1 MEEQEM
7 DILYKY
13 INSEKSI
20 FVTIVLRLMDT
31 GKSYQDALLLV
42 YSMFPEIN
50 IVDLEN
56 ELNKYVWKQL
66 QKKSS

>member
-1 MEEQEM
+1 MKEQEM

-20 FVTIVLRLMDT
+20 FVTMVLRLMDT
-31 GKSYQDALLLV
+31 GKSYEDALLLV

-56 ELNKYVWKQL
+56 ELNKYV
-66 QKKSS
+66 

>member
-1 MEEQEM
+1 MKEQEM

-20 FVTIVLRLMDT
+20 FVTMVLRLMDA

-56 ELNKYVWKQL
+56 ELNKYV
-66 QKKSS
+66 

>member
-1 MEEQEM
+1 MKEQEM

-20 FVTIVLRLMDT
+20 FVTMVLRLMDA
-31 GKSYQDALLLV
+31 GKSYEDALLLV

-56 ELNKYVWKQL
+56 ELNKYV
-66 QKKSS
+66 

>member
-1 MEEQEM
+1 MKEKEI
-7 DILYKY
+7 DFLYKY

-20 FVTIVLRLMDT
+20 FVTMVLRLMDT
-31 GKSYQDALLLV
+31 GKFYQDALLLV

-56 ELNKYVWKQL
+56 ELDKYV
-66 QKKSS
+66 

>member
-1 MEEQEM
+1 MKEQEM

-20 FVTIVLRLMDT
+20 FVTMVLRLMDA
-31 GKSYQDALLLV
+31 GKAYQDALLLV

-56 ELNKYVWKQL
+56 ELNKYV
-66 QKKSS
+66 

>member
-1 MEEQEM
+1 MKEKEM

-20 FVTIVLRLMDT
+20 FVTMVSRLMDT

-42 YSMFPEIN
+42 CSMFPEIN

-56 ELNKYVWKQL
+56 ELNKYV
-66 QKKSS
+66 

>member
-1 MEEQEM
+1 MKEQEM

-31 GKSYQDALLLV
+31 EKSYEDALLLV

-56 ELNKYVWKQL
+56 ELDKYV
-66 QKKSS
+66 

>member
-1 MEEQEM
+1 MKEQEM

-20 FVTIVLRLMDT
+20 FVTMVLRLMDT
-31 GKSYQDALLLV
+31 GKAYQEALLLV
-42 YSMFPEIN
+42 AAMFPEIN

-56 ELNKYVWKQL
+56 ELNKYV
-66 QKKSS
+66 

>member
-1 MEEQEM
+1 MKEQEM

-20 FVTIVLRLMDT
+20 FVTMVLRLMDT
-31 GKSYQDALLLV
+31 GKAYQEALLLV

-56 ELNKYVWKQL
+56 ELNKYV
-66 QKKSS
+66 

>member
-1 MEEQEM
+1 MKEQEM

-31 GKSYQDALLLV
+31 GKSYEDALLLV

-56 ELNKYVWKQL
+56 ELNKYV
-66 QKKSS
+66 

>member
-1 MEEQEM
+1 MKEQEM

-20 FVTIVLRLMDT
+20 FVTMVLRLMDT

-56 ELNKYVWKQL
+56 ELNKYV
-66 QKKSS
+66 

>member
-1 MEEQEM
+1 MKKQEM

-20 FVTIVLRLMDT
+20 FVTMVLRLMDT

-56 ELNKYVWKQL
+56 ELNKYV
-66 QKKSS
+66 

>member
-1 MEEQEM
+1 MKEQEM

-20 FVTIVLRLMDT
+20 FATMVLRLMDT

-50 IVDLEN
+50 IEDLEN
-56 ELNKYVWKQL
+56 ELNKYV
-66 QKKSS
+66 

>member
-1 MEEQEM
+1 MKEQEM

-20 FVTIVLRLMDT
+20 FVTMVLRLMDT
-31 GKSYQDALLLV
+31 GKDYEDALLLV

-50 IVDLEN
+50 IVDLEK
-56 ELNKYVWKQL
+56 ELDKYV
-66 QKKSS
+66 

>member
-1 MEEQEM
+1 MKEREM

-20 FVTIVLRLMDT
+20 FVTMVLRLMDT

-42 YSMFPEIN
+42 SSMFPEIN

-56 ELNKYVWKQL
+56 ELNKYV
-66 QKKSS
+66 

>member
-1 MEEQEM
+1 MKEQEM

-20 FVTIVLRLMDT
+20 FVTMVLRLMDT
-31 GKSYQDALLLV
+31 GKFYQDALLLV

-56 ELNKYVWKQL
+56 ELNKYV
-66 QKKSS
+66 

>member
-1 MEEQEM
+1 MKEQEM

-20 FVTIVLRLMDT
+20 FVTMVLRLMDT
-31 GKSYQDALLLV
+31 GKSYEDALLLV

-56 ELNKYVWKQL
+56 ELDKYV
-66 QKKSS
+66 

>member
-1 MEEQEM
+1 MKEQEM

-20 FVTIVLRLMDT
+20 FATMVLRLMDT

-50 IVDLEN
+50 IVDLEK
-56 ELNKYVWKQL
+56 ELDKYV
-66 QKKSS
+66 

>member
-1 MEEQEM
+1 MKEQEM

-20 FVTIVLRLMDT
+20 FVTMVLRLMDA
-31 GKSYQDALLLV
+31 GKAYQDALLLV
-42 YSMFPEIN
+42 SSMFPEIN

-56 ELNKYVWKQL
+56 ELNKYV
-66 QKKSS
+66 

>member
-1 MEEQEM
+1 MKEREM

-20 FVTIVLRLMDT
+20 FVTMVLRLMDT

-56 ELNKYVWKQL
+56 ELNKYV
-66 QKKSS
+66 

>member
-1 MEEQEM
+1 MKEQEM

-20 FVTIVLRLMDT
+20 FVTMVLRLMDT

-56 ELNKYVWKQL
+56 ELYKYV
-66 QKKSS
+66 

>member
-1 MEEQEM
+1 MKEQEM

-20 FVTIVLRLMDT
+20 FSTMVLRLMDT
-31 GKSYQDALLLV
+31 SKSYQDALLLV

-50 IVDLEN
+50 IIDLKN
-56 ELNKYVWKQL
+56 ELDKYV
-66 QKKSS
+66 

>member
-1 MEEQEM
+1 MKEQEM

-20 FVTIVLRLMDT
+20 FVTMVLRLMDA
-31 GKSYQDALLLV
+31 GKAYQEALLLV

-50 IVDLEN
+50 IVDLEK
-56 ELNKYVWKQL
+56 ELDKYV
-66 QKKSS
+66 